1 MNEQSDDQLIERTL
15 LGERS
20 AFGQLVQRY
29 QTAVYSVAYN
39 VLRNGADAEDAAQS
53 AFLKAYEN
61 LDRYNPEFKFFSWL
75 YRIAVNESI
84 NLRRKKK
91 PLTGVE
97 YTEAVETQG
106 TDELLAE
113 QEMEDRIGEAL
124 MELNPHDRAII
135 ILRHYQDFS
144 YPDIAYIMDITEKK
158 VKSRLFTARQR
169 LRQIF
174 EQRGITIQ
182 A

>member
-1 MNEQSDDQLIERTL
+1 MNEQSDDLLIERTL

-39 VLRNGADAEDAAQS
+39 VLRNAADAEDAAQS

-61 LDRYNPEFKFFSWL
+61 LDRYKPDYKFFSWL

-97 YTEAVETQG
+97 YAEAVETHG
-106 TDELLAE
+106 TDEMIAE

>member
-1 MNEQSDDQLIERTL
+1 MNEQTDDQLIERTL
-15 LGERS
+15 QGERA

-29 QTAVYSVAYN
+29 QTAVYSVSYN
-39 VLRNGADAEDAAQS
+39 VLRNAADAEDAAQS
-53 AFLKAYEN
+53 AFLKAFEH
-61 LDRYNPEFKFFSWL
+61 LDRYKPEYKFFSWL

-97 YTEAVETQG
+97 HAEAVEQRSS
-106 TDELLAE
+106 DDDLHEHEL
-113 QEMEDRIGEAL
+113 EDRVGEAL

-158 VKSRLFTARQR
+158 VKSRLYTARQR

-174 EQRGITIQ
+174 EQRGIQIQ